1 MDADAR
7 RTYTTNSYANCKISI
22 LKSNLCHY
30 SNVYICLRI
39 NEMEIGRV
47 TVANTVIMVAKG

>member
-22 LKSNLCHY
+22 LKSNLCHC

-39 NEMEIGRV
+39 NEMEIGRA

>member
-30 SNVYICLRI
+30 RNVYICLRI
-39 NEMEIGRV
+39 NEMEIRRA